1 MGDTLQITIVICELQ
16 YYTILE
22 YANNVFQEVY
32 CIYNNQNENWF
43 IIFCFC
49 PIQTLFGNTFIITLI
64 YRFDGTRLKAY

>member
-22 YANNVFQEVY
+22 YAKNVFQEVY

-43 IIFCFC
+43 IIFCFY
-49 PIQTLFGNTFIITLI
+49 PIQT
-64 YRFDGTRLKAY
+64 